1 MILILYKKFLPV
13 PVAVN
18 EEALAN
24 CGLWSQKQKIYK
36 FIDGEWDKGVI
47 YYRMLWDED
56 RFR

>member
-1 MILILYKKFLPV
+1 
-13 PVAVN
+13 VAVN